1 MQSRETVHAPRLKLS
16 HPQLV
21 RVCFESL
28 APVQLLLSLIRS
40 SDAARGDKGS
50 LRNDE
55 FQEGRSYCLVDAC
68 IDDEMRCATIFQV
81 WPKYKLVL
89 GGVYAARS
97 LEAGGGLAY
106 LEFLRN
112 PKLASGSEIPMSR
125 PSRAVDGS
133 NQQSIDAALSML
145 LLTDGAVL
153 RSATLQDLT
162 HLTAEQNYVRVHLV
176 NGENV
181 VVRGPLQK
189 YEDVLPKDFIRASRH
204 VIINV
209 RKVQRLRRV
218 SRDLGIVYFAGD
230 GEQTIR
236 LGRKASIMM
245 RTALLTRSG
254 LPMTRSGSSATPG
267 TTPDAPTD

>member
-1 MQSRETVHAPRLKLS
+1 MQSRDTAQAPKAKFN

-28 APVQLLLSLIRS
+28 APVHMLLSLIRS
-40 SDAARGDKGS
+40 SDVARGDKAS
-50 LRNDE
+50 LRSDE
-55 FQEGRSYCLVDAC
+55 FQEGRSYCLVDAN
-68 IDDEMRCATIFQV
+68 IDDEMRCATIFQM
-81 WPKYKLVL
+81 WPKYRLIL
-89 GGVYAARS
+89 GGVYLARS
-97 LEAGGGLAY
+97 LESGSGVTY

-112 PKLASGSEIPMSR
+112 PKLASGCEVPAPR
-125 PSRAVDGS
+125 PSTTSNGS

-162 HLTAEQNYVRVHLV
+162 HLTAEQNYVRVHLA

-218 SRDLGIVYFAGD
+218 SRDLGIVYFAD
-230 GEQTIR
+230 DNEQTIR
-236 LGRKASIMM
+236 LGRKASIVM

-254 LPMTRSGSSATPG
+254 LPMTRGNL
-267 TTPDAPTD
+267 TPDEPTD

>member
-1 MQSRETVHAPRLKLS
+1 MQSRERIHAPKAKLN

-21 RVCFESL
+21 RVCFDSL

-40 SDAARGDKGS
+40 SDSGQSDKNS
-50 LRNDE
+50 LRSDE

-68 IDDEMRCATIFQV
+68 IDDELRCATIFQV
-81 WPKYKLVL
+81 WPRHKLIL
-89 GGVYAARS
+89 GGIYLARN
-97 LEAGGGLAY
+97 LETGSGLAY

-112 PKLASGSEIPMSR
+112 PKLASGSEIPLQR
-125 PSRAVDGS
+125 PSRAAEGS
-133 NQQSIDAALSML
+133 TQQSIDAALSML

-218 SRDLGIVYFAGD
+218 SRDLGIVYFAGEH
-230 GEQTIR
+230 EQTIR
-236 LGRKASIMM
+236 LGRKASIIM

-254 LPMTRSGSSATPG
+254 LPMTRGNL
-267 TTPDAPTD
+267 TPDAPID

>member
-1 MQSRETVHAPRLKLS
+1 MQSRERIEAAKPKPKP
-16 HPQLV
+16 PQLV
-21 RVCFESL
+21 RVCFQSL

-40 SDAARGDKGS
+40 SDAARGDQTS
-50 LRNDE
+50 LRSDE
-55 FQEGRSYCLVDAC
+55 FQEGRAYCLVDAC

-81 WPKYKLVL
+81 WPKHRLVL
-89 GGVYAARS
+89 GGVYLARNLDS
-97 LEAGGGLAY
+97 GSGLAY
-106 LEFLRN
+106 LEFLRD
-112 PKLASGSEIPMSR
+112 PKIASGSEIPPHRSTR
-125 PSRAVDGS
+125 TADGS
-133 NQQSIDAALSML
+133 NQQSIDAALSLL

-153 RSATLQDLT
+153 RSATMQDLT

-230 GEQTIR
+230 GEQSIR
-236 LGRKASIMM
+236 LGRKASIVM

-254 LPMTRSGSSATPG
+254 LPMGRGNI
-267 TTPDAPTD
+267 TPDAPID

>member
-1 MQSRETVHAPRLKLS
+1 MQSRERIDASKVKLC

-21 RVCFESL
+21 RVCFDSL

-40 SDAARGDKGS
+40 TDPLRGDKAT
-50 LRNDE
+50 LRSDE
-55 FQEGRSYCLVDAC
+55 FQEGRSYCLLDAC
-68 IDDEMRCATIFQV
+68 IDDETRCATIFQI
-81 WPKYKLVL
+81 WPKYRMVL
-89 GGVYAARS
+89 GGIYLARN
-97 LEAGGGLAY
+97 LETGGGQAY

-112 PKLASGSEIPMSR
+112 PKLASGSEVTSLR
-125 PSRAVDGS
+125 PGRAADTN

-145 LLTDGAVL
+145 LLSDGAVL

-189 YEDVLPKDFIRASRH
+189 YEDILPKDFIRASRH

-218 SRDLGIVYFAGD
+218 SRDLGIVYFAGSD
-230 GEQTIR
+230 TERTIR
-236 LGRKASIMM
+236 LGRKASIVM

-254 LPMTRSGSSATPG
+254 LPMSRGNV
-267 TTPDAPTD
+267 TPDSPTD

>member
-1 MQSRETVHAPRLKLS
+1 MQSRERIDAPKVKPNP
-16 HPQLV
+16 PQLV

-28 APVQLLLSLIRS
+28 APVHLLLNLIRS
-40 SDAARGDKGS
+40 SDAARGDQTS
-50 LRNDE
+50 LRSDE

-68 IDDEMRCATIFQV
+68 IDDETRCATIFQV
-81 WPKYKLVL
+81 WPKHRLVL
-89 GGVYAARS
+89 GGVYLARS
-97 LEAGGGLAY
+97 LETGGGLAY

-112 PKLASGSEIPMSR
+112 PKLASGSEIPMHR
-125 PSRAVDGS
+125 PGS
-133 NQQSIDAALSML
+133 TTEGGTQQSIDAALSML

-218 SRDLGIVYFAGD
+218 SRDLGIVYFAGET
-230 GEQTIR
+230 EQTIR
-236 LGRKASIMM
+236 LGRKASIIM

-254 LPMTRSGSSATPG
+254 LPMTRGNL
-267 TTPDAPTD
+267 TPDAPSD

>member
-1 MQSRETVHAPRLKLS
+1 MQSRERAHAPKVKLG

-21 RVCFESL
+21 RVCFDSL

-40 SDAARGDKGS
+40 SDAAHGDKTS
-50 LRNDE
+50 LRSDE

-68 IDDEMRCATIFQV
+68 IDDETRCATIFQI
-81 WPKYKLVL
+81 WPRYRLVL
-89 GGVYAARS
+89 GGVYLARN
-97 LEAGGGLAY
+97 LETGSGLAY

-112 PKLASGSEIPMSR
+112 PKLASGAEIPTTR
-125 PSRAVDGS
+125 PGRAADGG
-133 NQQSIDAALSML
+133 NQQSIDAALSLL
-145 LLTDGAVL
+145 LLTDGAVM
-153 RSATLQDLT
+153 RSATLHDLT

-189 YEDVLPKDFIRASRH
+189 YEDVLPKDFIRVSRH
-204 VIINV
+204 VIVNV

-218 SRDLGIVYFAGD
+218 SRDLGIVYFASD
-230 GEQTIR
+230 NEQTIR

-245 RTALLTRSG
+245 RTALLSRSG
-254 LPMTRSGSSATPG
+254 LPMSRGNL
-267 TTPDAPTD
+267 TPDAPTD

>member
-1 MQSRETVHAPRLKLS
+1 MQSQERVHATKAKLN

-21 RVCFESL
+21 RVCFDSL
-28 APVQLLLSLIRS
+28 APVQLLLGLIRS
-40 SDAARGDKGS
+40 SDPARGDMTS
-50 LRNDE
+50 LRSDE

-81 WPKYKLVL
+81 WPKYRLIL

-97 LEAGGGLAY
+97 LEAGSGLAY

-112 PKLASGSEIPMSR
+112 PKLASGAEIPLNR
-125 PSRAVDGS
+125 PGKGS
-133 NQQSIDAALSML
+133 DSGNQQSIDAALSLL

-218 SRDLGIVYFAGD
+218 SRDLGIVYFAGE

-236 LGRKASIMM
+236 LGRKASIVM

-254 LPMTRSGSSATPG
+254 LPMTRGHL
-267 TTPDAPTD
+267 TPDAPTD

>member
-1 MQSRETVHAPRLKLS
+1 MQSRERAQEPKIKLS
-16 HPQLV
+16 YPQLV
-21 RVCFESL
+21 RVGFDSL

-40 SDAARGDKGS
+40 SEAVGGDKAS
-50 LRNDE
+50 LRSDE
-55 FQEGRSYCLVDAC
+55 FQEGRSYCLIDAC
-68 IDDEMRCATIFQV
+68 IDDETRCATIFQV
-81 WPKYKLVL
+81 WPRHRLIL
-89 GGVYAARS
+89 GGVYLARN
-97 LEAGGGLAY
+97 LETGSGLAY

-112 PKLASGSEIPMSR
+112 PKLASGSEIPTHR
-125 PSRAVDGS
+125 PSKGADGS
-133 NQQSIDAALSML
+133 NQQSIDAALSLL

-189 YEDVLPKDFIRASRH
+189 YADVLPKDFIRASRH

-218 SRDLGIVYFAGD
+218 SRDLGIVYFAGNS
-230 GEQTIR
+230 EQAIR
-236 LGRKASIMM
+236 LGRKASIIM

-254 LPMTRSGSSATPG
+254 LPMSRGNL
-267 TTPDAPTD
+267 TPDAPID

>member
-1 MQSRETVHAPRLKLS
+1 MQSREKIHAPRAKLN

-40 SDAARGDKGS
+40 SESAGAEKAT
-50 LRNDE
+50 LRSDE

-68 IDDEMRCATIFQV
+68 IDEEIRCATIFQI
-81 WPKYKLVL
+81 WPRHRLVL
-89 GGVYAARS
+89 GGVYLARN
-97 LEAGGGLAY
+97 LEIGSGVAY

-112 PKLASGSEIPMSR
+112 PKLASGSEVPLHR
-125 PSRAVDGS
+125 PGRAADS
-133 NQQSIDAALSML
+133 NQQQSIDAALSML
-145 LLTDGAVL
+145 LLSDGSVL

-218 SRDLGIVYFAGD
+218 SRDLGIVHFAGD
-230 GEQTIR
+230 NEQTIR
-236 LGRKASIMM
+236 LGRKASIIM

-254 LPMTRSGSSATPG
+254 LPISRGNL
-267 TTPDAPTD
+267 TPDAPTD

>member
-1 MQSRETVHAPRLKLS
+1 MQSRQRIDASKVKLNP
-16 HPQLV
+16 PQLV

-28 APVQLLLSLIRS
+28 APVHLVLSLIRS
-40 SDAARGDKGS
+40 SDAARGDQTS
-50 LRNDE
+50 LRSDE

-68 IDDEMRCATIFQV
+68 IDDETRCATIFQV
-81 WPKYKLVL
+81 WPRHRLVV
-89 GGVYAARS
+89 GGVYLARS
-97 LEAGGGLAY
+97 LETGSGLAY

-112 PKLASGSEIPMSR
+112 PKLASGSEIPMPR
-125 PSRAVDGS
+125 PVRTADNG
-133 NQQSIDAALSML
+133 NQQSIDAALSTL
-145 LLTDGAVL
+145 LLTEGAVL

-189 YEDVLPKDFIRASRH
+189 YEDVLPKDFVRASRH
-204 VIINV
+204 VIVNV

-218 SRDLGIVYFAGD
+218 SRDLGIVYFAGET
-230 GEQTIR
+230 EQTIR
-236 LGRKASIMM
+236 LGRKASTII

-254 LPMTRSGSSATPG
+254 LPISRGNV
-267 TTPDAPTD
+267 TPDAPID